1 MVALGA
7 VLAVVSPS
15 LYAADV
21 ALLWDDS
28 AHIAPTTST
37 VSRATSLFV
46 AKGGG
51 SGRSSPYGSEEYPFE
66 SRYTSVGRISGVVL
80 SSKPPA
86 GFSITF
92 R

>member
-21 ALLWDDS
+21 AWLWDDS

-66 SRYTSVGRISGVVL
+66 SRYTSVGRISGVIFHHVQVI
-80 SSKPPA
+80 SQGRHSK
-86 GFSITF
+86 
-92 R
+92 